1 MHSVG
6 VRFQADWPLQNPN
19 GHIIEKIYLG
29 QDAAKSSKLA
39 PGDVVTHVDGAETK
53 TWSPDILRRALQGVA
68 GTMVAITF
76 LPQGGKEP
84 DSVQLRRGSSSY
96 WQTGEERDALRQHLE
111 SLTNERREDH
121 DKLTSELAK
130 VTEQRHAL
138 KEDNDRLQD
147 TEQQLAEKA
156 RAIKLQLEKK
166 ESEAIGLK
174 TLVASLETSVDNMRQ
189 EIIRLRQQYAET
201 TEALHDAQKQ
211 AKLLTSDRDAA
222 TQREETSQQQLLEYV
237 ERNST
242 LEQVVSSLEAA
253 LAKAEA
259 NCAPASEG
267 PLVCDLK
274 LKVQA
279 SEHNQLLLETRVA
292 DIEAQAT
299 EEREA
304 AQEAKNE
311 ARILRINEEALKAD
325 VDRARADA
333 ARYKAALEV
342 AQNEYE
348 PFRREAQ
355 RASARAASDEKEL
368 LTLREQLKDATAALA
383 SSSSKCLE
391 AMGTLELKEQELSQ
405 AKQTVKSLTEVL
417 ERTQAALSSA
427 ESSAAASNVDVGSLT
442 SERKVLLEQ
451 QERHE
456 ATIREKH
463 ELSAWLTDAQN
474 RQRDAQEKLHQSE
487 RVVIRQQKDLDQAM
501 LMKEEAEHKASSIQ
515 GLLTDAYSVQ
525 MRASMEEVWKMSQER
540 DRLQEEL
547 NRFQLLPNPVG
558 IGLRLGELVPPA
570 KSQGDH
576 DKSWRQIRVTGISVG
591 LAADLSGVVHVGDL
605 IEEVDGVAVGQL
617 ALDEIK
623 ERIAGPRGSRVSLCF
638 RRLDNET
645 VCVDQHGCITVL
657 RADVADD
664 DVRGL
669 TFVATFRRGAWGK
682 ESCIVSP
689 EDTDTIDKGR
699 WTQSWGRTGEKEE
712 SGYGGLSL
720 AEDQERGMACMP
732 QCVPG
737 GTPITTLARD

>member
-6 VRFQADWPLQNPN
+6 LGFQAEWPLQNPN

-96 WQTGEERDALRQHLE
+96 WQTGEERDALRQLLE

-121 DKLTSELAK
+121 DKLTSELARA
-130 VTEQRHAL
+130 TEERHAL

-147 TEQQLAEKA
+147 TAQQLAEKA
-156 RAIKLQLEKK
+156 RAMKLQLEKK

-267 PLVCDLK
+267 PLVCDLM

-325 VDRARADA
+325 IDRARADA
-333 ARYKAALEV
+333 ARCKAALEV

-355 RASARAASDEKEL
+355 RASA
-368 LTLREQLKDATAALA
+368 
-383 SSSSKCLE
+383 
-391 AMGTLELKEQELSQ
+391 
-405 AKQTVKSLTEVL
+405 
-417 ERTQAALSSA
+417 
-427 ESSAAASNVDVGSLT
+427 
-442 SERKVLLEQ
+442 
-451 QERHE
+451 
-456 ATIREKH
+456 
-463 ELSAWLTDAQN
+463 
-474 RQRDAQEKLHQSE
+474 
-487 RVVIRQQKDLDQAM
+487 
-501 LMKEEAEHKASSIQ
+501 
-515 GLLTDAYSVQ
+515 
-525 MRASMEEVWKMSQER
+525 
-540 DRLQEEL
+540 
-547 NRFQLLPNPVG
+547 
-558 IGLRLGELVPPA
+558 
-570 KSQGDH
+570 
-576 DKSWRQIRVTGISVG
+576 
-591 LAADLSGVVHVGDL
+591 
-605 IEEVDGVAVGQL
+605 
-617 ALDEIK
+617 
-623 ERIAGPRGSRVSLCF
+623 
-638 RRLDNET
+638 
-645 VCVDQHGCITVL
+645 
-657 RADVADD
+657 
-664 DVRGL
+664 
-669 TFVATFRRGAWGK
+669 
-682 ESCIVSP
+682 
-689 EDTDTIDKGR
+689 
-699 WTQSWGRTGEKEE
+699 
-712 SGYGGLSL
+712 
-720 AEDQERGMACMP
+720 
-732 QCVPG
+732 
-737 GTPITTLARD
+737 